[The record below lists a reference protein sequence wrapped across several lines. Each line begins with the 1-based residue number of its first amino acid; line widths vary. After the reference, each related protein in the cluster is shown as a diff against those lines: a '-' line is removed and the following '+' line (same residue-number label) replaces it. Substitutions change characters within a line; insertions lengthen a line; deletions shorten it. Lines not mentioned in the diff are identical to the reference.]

1 MTEKNYKSIKPIWQV
16 REKREPYMSDF
27 FAIISVAASV
37 VAMVFLGQIF
47 VLLLYA
53 LWLPRIYYK
62 GQWIIK
68 PTKAII
74 FPAAIV
80 IYSIASTIWSA
91 HPDISLRAGI
101 QFASLILCSLIISR
115 IVRINAFI
123 KGVTLG
129 MCIALIMLL
138 ISTGGI
144 QTESALTGSLGS
156 KNQVGVNAE
165 VGFYCALMCLFM
177 FKEYWSKILIALPA
191 MILCAGSLLLSQ
203 SATSSVSLIIT
214 IIIIAAAYILAKFPK
229 KFRMFTLIAAVFFM
243 AVITA
248 VGMSSNLE
256 ELGLKA
262 TGKDAT
268 LTGRTYLWEDGIKIG
283 MKNPVLGY
291 GLSAF
296 WVQGTPE
303 AENIWFKFHIPARSG
318 FHFHNLFVNI
328 FVDLGIIGVI
338 LWGIMYLST
347 CIKSFRYLLE
357 NGSNL
362 ESIFYVGISFM
373 YLVRAM
379 VESDTTGPYGTGALL
394 FFYIVF
400 RVASQNINRHE

>member
-1 MTEKNYKSIKPIWQV
+1 MTEKSSKSIKPVWQV
-16 REKREPYMSDF
+16 REKREPYMPDIL
-27 FAIISVAASV
+27 AIVSVAASM
-37 VAMVFLGQIF
+37 VAMIFLGQMF

-68 PTKAII
+68 PTKAIF

-80 IYSIASTIWSA
+80 AYSITSTIWSA
-91 HPDISLRAGI
+91 HPDISLRSGV

-115 IVRINAFI
+115 IVRINTFI

-138 ISTGGI
+138 ISAGGI

-165 VGFYCALMCLFM
+165 VGFYCALMCWFM
-177 FKEYWSKILIALPA
+177 FKKYWSKILIALPA

-214 IIIIAAAYILAKFPK
+214 IIIISAAYILAKFPK
-229 KFRMFTLIAAVFFM
+229 KFRIFTLIAAVFFM
-243 AVITA
+243 AIITT
-248 VGMSSNLE
+248 VGMSLNLE

-283 MKNPVLGY
+283 MKNPILGY
-291 GLSAF
+291 GLGAF

-303 AENIWFKFHIPARSG
+303 AENIWFKFYIPTRSG
-318 FHFHNLFVNI
+318 FHFHNLFINI
-328 FVDLGIIGVI
+328 FVELGIIGVV
-338 LWGIMYLST
+338 LWGAMYLST
-347 CIKSFRYLLE
+347 CIKSFSYLIK
-357 NGSNL
+357 NGNNL

-400 RVASQNINRHE
+400 RVASRSASKHK